1 MHDGHWNAG
10 VFTINE
16 DRWPP
21 PQGSKKAQ
29 KRREDEQTEKHEK
42 KLKTLSS
49 SSEKSRAK
57 LSCLSDRSGSSY
69 ILDCFSTVISGLAPS
84 TLLPPYHAY
93 TPHTPTPFHSHTL
106 SHSSSSPLE
115 VDENGPQLLL
125 ESEPCLKSAAEE
137 GRGGGEMK
145 WIDAT
150 SKREKRTL
158 ARIYLCFLEICMY
171 YYLFIHLSAK

>member
-1 MHDGHWNAG
+1 M
-10 VFTINE
+10 T
-16 DRWPP
+16 PP
-21 PQGSKKAQ
+21 PPPKEVKRHKKEGRTN
-29 KRREDEQTEKHEK
+29 KRKSMKK

-137 GRGGGEMK
+137 GRGGGGNEV
-145 WIDAT
+145 DRCNEQ
-150 SKREKRTL
+150 KREENVGQNISL
-158 ARIYLCFLEICMY
+158 LSWDLYVL
-171 YYLFIHLSAK
+171 LFIHTFIC

>member
-1 MHDGHWNAG
+1 MTATEMLVSSRLMKTD
-10 VFTINE
+10 
-16 DRWPP
+16 DSPP
-21 PQGSKKAQ
+21 KEVKRHKKEGRTN
-29 KRREDEQTEKHEK
+29 KRKSMKK

-137 GRGGGEMK
+137 GRGGNEV
-145 WIDAT
+145 DRCNEQ
-150 SKREKRTL
+150 KREENVGQNISL
-158 ARIYLCFLEICMY
+158 LSWDLYVL
-171 YYLFIHLSAK
+171 LFIHTFIC

>member
-1 MHDGHWNAG
+1 M
-10 VFTINE
+10 
-16 DRWPP
+16 
-21 PQGSKKAQ
+21 K
-29 KRREDEQTEKHEK
+29 K

-137 GRGGGEMK
+137 GRGGGGGGGNEV
-145 WIDAT
+145 DRCNEQ
-150 SKREKRTL
+150 KREENVGQNISL
-158 ARIYLCFLEICMY
+158 
-171 YYLFIHLSAK
+171 LS

>member
-1 MHDGHWNAG
+1 M
-10 VFTINE
+10 T
-16 DRWPP
+16 PP
-21 PQGSKKAQ
+21 PPKEVKRHKKEGRTN
-29 KRREDEQTEKHEK
+29 KRKSMKK

-137 GRGGGEMK
+137 GRGGGGMK